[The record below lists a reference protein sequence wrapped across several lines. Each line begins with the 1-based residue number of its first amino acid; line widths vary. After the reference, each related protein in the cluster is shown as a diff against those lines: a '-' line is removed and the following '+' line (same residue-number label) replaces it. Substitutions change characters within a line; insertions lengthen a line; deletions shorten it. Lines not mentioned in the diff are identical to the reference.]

1 MSFEVLL
8 EKWKKTIK
16 GFWEPFGKDEVD
28 PCYNSFARVV
38 SFLTYILLN
47 LRAMIIPSFLWTWLH
62 GNILLD
68 YVLQEINQ
76 IIVDIDKYGSAAIDF
91 DEFVYMMTAKIG
103 EKDTMEELS
112 KALCIIDHDNN
123 GSFCWF
129 ILDVSHSYWWVTI

>member
-1 MSFEVLL
+1 M
-8 EKWKKTIK
+8 KKTIK

-28 PCYNSFARVV
+28 PCCNNFARAV

-47 LRAMIIPSFLWTWLH
+47 LRVVIIPSFLWTWLH

-76 IIVDIDKYGSAAIDF
+76 IIANVDKDGSAAIDF
-91 DEFVYMMTAKIG
+91 DEFVYMMIAKIG
-103 EKDTMEELS
+103 ERDIKEELS
-112 KALCIIDHDNN
+112 KSFCIIDHDNN

-129 ILDVSHSYWWVTI
+129 IFDVSYSCWWVTI